1 MIRKILVSQ
10 PAPSSEKSPYFD
22 IEKKFGVKIDFK
34 PLIHVE
40 RLSAKEFRAEKV
52 SILDYSAIVF
62 NSHHSIDHFFA
73 MCKDLRITMP
83 EDMKYFFISEK
94 VALYIQK
101 YVQYRKRKVFFAKTG
116 LWSELIA
123 LMAKYKKGICH
134 VITPAAIKK
143 IPPTMSNNADT
154 SPIHPPWLPRNAS
167 IVYGEIPVLALKSAA
182 Y

>member
-62 NSHHSIDHFFA
+62 NSHHSILCD
-73 MCKDLRITMP
+73 
-83 EDMKYFFISEK
+83 
-94 VALYIQK
+94 V
-101 YVQYRKRKVFFAKTG
+101 
-116 LWSELIA
+116 
-123 LMAKYKKGICH
+123 
-134 VITPAAIKK
+134 
-143 IPPTMSNNADT
+143 
-154 SPIHPPWLPRNAS
+154 
-167 IVYGEIPVLALKSAA
+167 
-182 Y
+182 

>member
-62 NSHHSIDHFFA
+62 TALTIS
-73 MCKDLRITMP
+73 LRC
-83 EDMKYFFISEK
+83 
-94 VALYIQK
+94 A
-101 YVQYRKRKVFFAKTG
+101 R
-116 LWSELIA
+116 
-123 LMAKYKKGICH
+123 IC
-134 VITPAAIKK
+134 
-143 IPPTMSNNADT
+143 
-154 SPIHPPWLPRNAS
+154 
-167 IVYGEIPVLALKSAA
+167 VLRCQRI
-182 Y
+182 